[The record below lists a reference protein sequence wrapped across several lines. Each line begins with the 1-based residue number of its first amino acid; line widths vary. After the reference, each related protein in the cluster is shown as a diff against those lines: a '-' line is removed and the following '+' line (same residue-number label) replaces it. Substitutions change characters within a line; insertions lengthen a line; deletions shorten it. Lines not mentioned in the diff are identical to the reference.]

1 MWCTGEHLLVQAV
14 PAKLRSI
21 RDEWY
26 PDKSAKPTVRM
37 PTVRKGQPCEC
48 QQCEC
53 DSGPWANS
61 KIVTSFSKSSGPRF
75 DRLDGSRM
83 IKEKVLEG

>member
-1 MWCTGEHLLVQAV
+1 MIVEHICTAFVKETLELKYYFKETLTQT
-14 PAKLRSI
+14 RS
-21 RDEWY
+21 
-26 PDKSAKPTVRM
+26 
-37 PTVRKGQPCEC
+37 
-48 QQCEC
+48 
-53 DSGPWANS
+53 PWANS

>member
-1 MWCTGEHLLVQAV
+1 MCGAIVEGILQPTAAQDPGFLGQIADSTTVGPKQKCRHLH
-14 PAKLRSI
+14 S
-21 RDEWY
+21 
-26 PDKSAKPTVRM
+26 
-37 PTVRKGQPCEC
+37 
-48 QQCEC
+48 
-53 DSGPWANS
+53 PWANS